1 MRNLRKGAKGMK
13 YVVHKHFV
21 GNAICGNVDL
31 PVMTV
36 CDCTKGYIHDSE
48 RVICFDHS
56 ENAYQHFARNDD
68 GKGLERGNLT
78 QRIIA
83 CLKKAPQEV
92 WDKVWEDSLCQKYK
106 RPEHCDYW
114 LWNHDFYN
122 AEIDELRYIAELVG
136 A

>member
-1 MRNLRKGAKGMK
+1 MN
-13 YVVHKHFV
+13 YVVHNRFQ
-21 GNAICGNVDL
+21 GEAICGKVDL

-36 CDCTKGYIHDSE
+36 CESTKGYIHDDK
-48 RVICFDHS
+48 RVYCYDHS

-83 CLKKAPQEV
+83 HLKDAPQEI

-106 RPEHCDYW
+106 RPEYSDYW

-122 AEIDELRYIAELVG
+122 AEIDELRYIAELVR